1 MRDVRR
7 VVCSG
12 LSVVYGTQR
21 SFSQQQHCYAIHKAV
36 ELGNASEYRWLCS
49 VNAPFT
55 KCRCSPQQIFR
66 SYDKLEMDMD
76 IDMDMVMTVLMS
88 DQVLLRLVL
97 ACSSLAPKTLNWPS
111 RRYYIDGDSTN
122 VRSVVVDVD
131 DFSSTL

>member
-1 MRDVRR
+1 MLANTDGYVLPMLHLRNVGVRPNKY
-7 VVCSG
+7 
-12 LSVVYGTQR
+12 SVLMISWTY
-21 SFSQQQHCYAIHKAV
+21 
-36 ELGNASEYRWLCS
+36 
-49 VNAPFT
+49 
-55 KCRCSPQQIFR
+55 
-66 SYDKLEMDMD
+66 MDMD

-97 ACSSLAPKTLNWPS
+97 ASSSLAPKTLNWPS